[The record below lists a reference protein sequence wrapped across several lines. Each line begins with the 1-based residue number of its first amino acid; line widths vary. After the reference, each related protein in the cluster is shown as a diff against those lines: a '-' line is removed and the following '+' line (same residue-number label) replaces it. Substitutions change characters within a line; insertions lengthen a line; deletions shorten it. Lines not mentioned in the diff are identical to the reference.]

1 MFYAFDLFN
10 PKFNAPWKRSTN
22 AVYDGTF
29 EGDANYLSE
38 VTQLL
43 DPDAELVVE
52 TYQDE
57 SAAISQMKVVTTTES
72 TSAVEKR
79 SILPDG

>member
-1 MFYAFDLFN
+1 MFYEFN
-10 PKFNAPWKRSTN
+10 LLDPGGSTPWKRSTN
-22 AVYDGTF
+22 GVYDGTF

-52 TYQDE
+52 TYVDASTAASSHMRV
-57 SAAISQMKVVTTTES
+57 SAVQS
-72 TSAVEKR
+72 TPAVEKR
-79 SILPDG
+79 SLLPDG

>member
-1 MFYAFDLFN
+1 MFYEFDLTDPRFN
-10 PKFNAPWKRSTN
+10 TPWKRSN
-22 AVYDGTF
+22 NGVYDGTF

-52 TYQDE
+52 TYLDA
-57 SAAISQMKVVTTTES
+57 STAASPQIKALAVQS
-72 TSAVEKR
+72 TSAIEKR
-79 SILPDG
+79 SLLPDG